1 MKKFLQIILTVIIL
15 TLPVLV
21 FGQVSIAPTTIF
33 IDQNGIGSVFI
44 TNPGDTPQEINVSF
58 AFGYPGDDELGN
70 LTMVYT
76 DSIRAQQFGIDERV
90 RAFPKTFILA
100 PQQQQTVRLQVRP
113 DRSLAAGTYF
123 TRVKITSNAQTTDVE
138 ETAQEGVSTRVN
150 FKFDQV
156 IAAFQKVGAVTTGLE
171 FEDIKVVQSDSILRV
186 IPAFKTTGNSPF
198 IGSVT
203 ATLKNSQNQTLAEQ
217 GQTVALYFSGKR
229 AVELKLPEN
238 ISPGDYS
245 LTLVYETRRGDIPSS
260 DLVQSQP
267 ITKTIPVK
275 LN

>member
-1 MKKFLQIILTVIIL
+1 MKKILLVVLTFAILTKAD
-15 TLPVLV
+15 LV
-21 FGQVSIAPTTIF
+21 FAQISIAPTTIY

-44 TNPGDTPQEINVSF
+44 TNPGDIPQEINVSF
-58 AFGYPGDDELGN
+58 LFGYPGNDESGN
-70 LTMVYT
+70 LMMMYS
-76 DSIRAQQFGIDERV
+76 DSIRAKQFGIDERV
-90 RAFPKTFILA
+90 RAFPRTFILA

-113 DRSLAAGTYF
+113 DRSLPSGTYF
-123 TRVKITSNAQTTDVE
+123 TRVKITSNAQTADVE

-171 FEDIKVVQSDSILRV
+171 FEDVQVVQSEGVIRV
-186 IPAFKTTGNSPF
+186 IPTFMTTGNSPF
-198 IGSVT
+198 IGSVM
-203 ATLKNSQNQTLAEQ
+203 ATLKNTQNETVAEQ
-217 GQTVALYFSGKR
+217 GQTVALYFAGKR

-245 LTLVYETRRGDIPSS
+245 ITLVYETKRGDIPST

>member
-1 MKKFLQIILTVIIL
+1 
-15 TLPVLV
+15 
-21 FGQVSIAPTTIF
+21 
-33 IDQNGIGSVFI
+33 
-44 TNPGDTPQEINVSF
+44 
-58 AFGYPGDDELGN
+58 
-70 LTMVYT
+70 
-76 DSIRAQQFGIDERV
+76 
-90 RAFPKTFILA
+90 
-100 PQQQQTVRLQVRP
+100 
-113 DRSLAAGTYF
+113 
-123 TRVKITSNAQTTDVE
+123 
-138 ETAQEGVSTRVN
+138 VN